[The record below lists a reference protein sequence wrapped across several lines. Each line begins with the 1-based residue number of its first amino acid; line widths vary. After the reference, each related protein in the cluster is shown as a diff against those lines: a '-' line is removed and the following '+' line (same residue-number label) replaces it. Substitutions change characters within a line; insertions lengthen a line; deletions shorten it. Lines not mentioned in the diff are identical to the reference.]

1 MNYFIDVASAARRDL
16 ADAFDYID
24 LTLRNPRA
32 ADKLVVVAWQKFRS
46 LDTFPQRFPLVKD
59 AMLSGLGIRFLPIE
73 NYLAFYTID
82 NSSQTVHILR
92 FLYGHSDWQTI
103 LHTDNAPT

>member
-1 MNYFIDVASAARRDL
+1 MNYFIDVSSAAKRDL
-16 ADAFDYID
+16 ADAFYYID
-24 LTLRNPRA
+24 LTLRNPDA
-32 ADKLVVVAWQKFRS
+32 ADRLVITAWQKFRS
-46 LDTFPQRFPLVKD
+46 LDTFPQRFPFVKD
-59 AMLSGLGIRFLPIE
+59 SMLSELGIRFLLVE

-103 LHTDNAPT
+103 LRADNIPT